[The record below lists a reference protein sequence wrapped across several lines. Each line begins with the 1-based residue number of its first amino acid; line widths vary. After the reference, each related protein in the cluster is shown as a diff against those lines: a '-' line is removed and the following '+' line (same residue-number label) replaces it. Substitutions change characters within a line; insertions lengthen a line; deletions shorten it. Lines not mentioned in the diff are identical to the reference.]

1 VNQLSD
7 APPPGQRPVTWR
19 ELTGFFAMVFGMFMS
34 ILDVQIVT
42 SSISELQAGLSASA
56 DEIAWVQTSY
66 LIAEVITIPLSGWLS
81 RAFSTRWLFL
91 TTCIGFTC
99 MSAACAFA
107 GDLNSM
113 IVFRA
118 LQGLFGG
125 AMIPTVFA
133 TSFMIFSP
141 KRRASNSVLMG
152 LVATAAPTV
161 GPTLGGWITA
171 DFSWHWLFLIN
182 VVPGTIVAFTVY
194 SLVFFDKA
202 ELRLLRQFDWLGV
215 ILVALFLG
223 SLEYVLEEGPRNE
236 WFDDGSIVTFAWVAG
251 ISGVL
256 FFWWELTCKH
266 PIVVLRTFAD
276 RNFAIGCTFS
286 FVVGIGLYG
295 AIYITPLFLGEVAN
309 YDSLQIGVLMSVAG
323 ICQMLMAPISGKMTR
338 TYDLRFV
345 LSTGLVV
352 LGASIALNSLLTNLW
367 RFDQMFWPQ
376 VLRGIGL
383 MLCFPPI
390 NALTLGLLPPDKV
403 RNGSGL
409 YNLMRNLGGA
419 IGLAS
424 INTVLTERY
433 ALHYSR
439 LTESV
444 TLRRWNVQS
453 MLDGL
458 SARFGSVLP
467 GDGSLEASKMLA
479 GLVNREAL
487 VLSFADAL
495 LLMSLVFFAALLLM
509 PFVRRVRLP
518 SSLPP
523 AEAPAP
529 GQAARGAAV
538 AEALAE
544 AH

>member
-1 VNQLSD
+1 MAEGIGV
-7 APPPGQRPVTWR
+7 AYPGQKPVTWR

-56 DEIAWVQTSY
+56 DEISWVQTSY

-107 GDLNSM
+107 GDLDTM
-113 IVFRA
+113 ILFRA

-133 TSFMIFSP
+133 TSFTVFSP

-152 LVATAAPTV
+152 LVATAAPTI

-182 VVPGTIVAFTVY
+182 VVPGIIVAFTVY

-202 ELRLLRQFDWLGV
+202 DLRLLRQFDWFGV

-236 WFDDGSIVTFAWVAG
+236 WFDTDSITLFSFVAG
-251 ISGVL
+251 IAGAL

-266 PIVVLRTFAD
+266 PIVVLATFKD
-276 RNFAIGCTFS
+276 RNFALGCSFS
-286 FVVGIGLYG
+286 FIVGIGLYG
-295 AIYITPLFLGEVAN
+295 AIYITPLFLGEVAH
-309 YDSLQIGVLMSVAG
+309 YDSMQIGTLMSVAG
-323 ICQMLMAPISGKMTR
+323 ICQMIMAPISGKMTR

-345 LSTGLVV
+345 LSTGLVL
-352 LGASIALNSLLTNLW
+352 LGTSIMLNSVLTNLS
-367 RFDQMFWPQ
+367 RFDDLFWPQ
-376 VLRGIGL
+376 VLRGFGL

-390 NALTLGLLPPDKV
+390 NALTLGMLPPDKV

-433 ALHYSR
+433 AVHYAR
-439 LTESV
+439 LQESV

-458 SARFGSVLP
+458 SARFDSLLP
-467 GDGSLEASKMLA
+467 GNGDIEAAKVMA
-479 GLVNREAL
+479 GFVNREAL
-487 VLSFADAL
+487 VLTFSDCL
-495 LLMSLVFFAALLLM
+495 LLMSLVFFAAILLM
-509 PFVRRVRLP
+509 PLVRRVVLP
-518 SSLPP
+518 INQQK
-523 AEAPAP
+523 A
-529 GQAARGAAV
+529 QAAAA
-538 AEALAE
+538 ATAE